1 MSLNI
6 RGEDAMIKIIISGI
20 SGKMGTRIGV
30 LASQDKDI
38 EIVGALEAFSSLAI
52 GKDVGEFI
60 AIGKINKKINSDFN
74 KIVSLCDVL
83 IDFTCPSAT
92 LRYLEAAVKNK
103 KAVVIGTTGFS
114 KEEAEKIKK
123 ASRKIPVV
131 FSPNMSIGANL
142 MFKITEEVAGALGED
157 YEAEIVEAHHDQ
169 KKDAPSGT
177 AKRLGEAVSK
187 VKGKMPPMH
196 SVRLGDIVG
205 DHTVIFAGKG
215 ERIELTHR
223 AHSRDAFAKGGLDA
237 AKFLAGKKPGLY
249 TMADVIGI

>member
-1 MSLNI
+1 MV
-6 RGEDAMIKIIISGI
+6 RIIISGI
-20 SGKMGTRIGV
+20 SGKMGTRIAA

-38 EIVGALEAFSSLAI
+38 EIAGALEASSNPAV
-52 GKDVGEFI
+52 GKDIGEFI
-60 AIGKINKKINSDFN
+60 GIGKMNKKIESDFN
-74 KIVSLCDVL
+74 KTVSSCDVL
-83 IDFTCPSAT
+83 IDFTSISAT
-92 LRYLEAAVKNK
+92 LEHLEIAVKNK

-114 KEEAEKIKK
+114 KEDAEKIKK
-123 ASRKIPVV
+123 ASEKIPIV

-142 MFKITEEVAGALGED
+142 MFKITEEIARAIGED
-157 YEAEIVEAHHDQ
+157 YDVEIMEVHHNQ

-177 AKRLGEAVSK
+177 AKRLGEVVSK
-187 VKGKMPPMH
+187 IKGKMPIIH
-196 SVRLGDIVG
+196 SMRLGNIVG

-223 AHSRDAFAKGGLDA
+223 ASSRDAFAKGGLDA

>member
-1 MSLNI
+1 
-6 RGEDAMIKIIISGI
+6 MIKIIISGI
-20 SGKMGTRIGV
+20 SGKMGARIGI
-30 LASQDKDI
+30 LASQDKNI
-38 EIVGALEAFSSLAI
+38 EIAGALEALSSSVV
-52 GKDVGEFI
+52 GKDAGEI
-60 AIGKINKKINSDFN
+60 LGIGKINKKIEFDFN
-74 KIVSLCDVL
+74 KVVSSCDVL
-83 IDFTCPSAT
+83 IEFTGISAT
-92 LRYLEAAVKNK
+92 MDHLETVVKNK
-103 KAVVIGTTGFS
+103 KAIVIGTTGFS
-114 KEEAEKIKK
+114 KDEIEKIKK
-123 ASRKIPVV
+123 ASEKIPVV

-142 MFKITEEVAGALGED
+142 MFKITEETARALGED

-187 VKGKMPPMH
+187 VKGKMPPIH

-223 AHSRDAFAKGGLDA
+223 AHSRDAFAKGALDA
-237 AKFLAGKKPGLY
+237 AKFLIGKKPGLY